1 MSFGTDD
8 DMFKSK
14 LPLPFILAY
23 LSLIGAIV
31 VASAVAFGY
40 TAGWLSPDRLT
51 PEKIVDALRP
61 PTGEARG
68 HRRNH
73 AKGICFTGHF
83 EANGSGTALSKATV
97 FAKGTYPVL
106 GRFNLGVAD
115 PNAADGS
122 ARVRGI
128 GIRITTPDGVEWRS
142 GMINAPVFPVS
153 TPEAFYELLKAS
165 ASKDPDAMKTF
176 AAAHPEI
183 AAFAAWQKSAPWTGS
198 YAEERYNSINAFL
211 FTNGGG
217 ASRAVRWSLVPI
229 AQPVP
234 LSQDDLNKRGPD
246 FLKKEIA
253 DRVMGS
259 PQQWTMVVTGAGP
272 DDPTNDPSKAWPDER
287 PKLKVGQLTVDKV
300 IAEPDGPCRD
310 INFDP
315 TVLPPGM
322 ATSDDPYPAARSS
335 AYANSY
341 DRRTA
346 EEGDYPRTANGA
358 HAQ

>member
-1 MSFGTDD
+1 
-8 DMFKSK
+8 MFNSK
-14 LPLPFILAY
+14 LALPFILAY
-23 LSLIGAIV
+23 LSLIGAIM
-31 VASAVAFGY
+31 VASAAAFGY
-40 TAGWLSPDRLT
+40 TAGWLSADRLT

-61 PTGEARG
+61 PTGEAKG

-73 AKGICFTGHF
+73 AKGICFTGAF
-83 EANGSGTALSKATV
+83 EANGSGTALSRATV

-106 GRFNLGVAD
+106 GRFNLGVPD
-115 PNAADGS
+115 PNASDAS

-153 TPEAFYELLKAS
+153 TPEAFYQLLKAS
-165 ASKDPDAMKTF
+165 ASKDPGAMKAF

-183 AAFAAWQKSAPWTGS
+183 ASFGAWEKSAPWTGS
-198 YAEERYNSINAFL
+198 YAEERYNSVNAFV
-211 FTNGGG
+211 FTNRDG
-217 ASRAVRWSLVPI
+217 ASHAVRWSLVPI

-234 LSQDDLNKRGPD
+234 LSQDDLKRRGTD
-246 FLKKEIA
+246 FLEREIS
-253 DRVMGS
+253 DRVTVS
-259 PQQWTMVVTGAGP
+259 PQQWALVVTEAGP
-272 DDPTNDPSKAWPDER
+272 GDPTSDPSKAWPDER
-287 PKLKVGQLTVDKV
+287 PKVEVGRLTVDKV
-300 IAEPDGPCRD
+300 IAESDGPCRD

-346 EEGDYPRTANGA
+346 EEGDYPRAANGV
-358 HAQ
+358 QGR